1 MNNLH
6 FEIQMAVLQH
16 NVAQQSHQQHMDW
29 ANQVHMDNALRF
41 QNQQSTRKVKPA
53 DFGRIEEVAVDPEF
67 MAEYNAINAEIDR
80 VAALIEAKRKHN

>member
-41 QNQQSTRKVKPA
+41 QNQQSTRKVK
-53 DFGRIEEVAVDPEF
+53 AVDPEF

-80 VAALIEAKRKHN
+80 VAAWIEAKRKHN